1 MRLRKWDLLGNDQNS
16 KQSDVTT
23 RSERRRKPAELTLS
37 CPQWVGFRSH
47 FGLSCLFLPSLK
59 VAWLKPFDRRPN
71 LLVPSSCLLT
81 GQSTSTQFRLV
92 SRTPLFDPSNVV
104 VIEPVLISAAAIV
117 PCPLSVREKIKP
129 LMCTRSSSKAA
140 LFQRLNYQLLLPQFD
155 RQTLNKSGEL
165 VLKWVQGVK
174 IMHHH
179 RRSQT
184 FIKQM
189 TP

>member
-1 MRLRKWDLLGNDQNS
+1 MRLRKWDFLRNDQNS
-16 KQSDVTT
+16 KQSDGALT

-81 GQSTSTQFRLV
+81 GQSTNTHFRLV

-117 PCPLSVREKIKP
+117 SPMPIVCSRE
-129 LMCTRSSSKAA
+129 
-140 LFQRLNYQLLLPQFD
+140 N
-155 RQTLNKSGEL
+155 
-165 VLKWVQGVK
+165 
-174 IMHHH
+174 
-179 RRSQT
+179 
-184 FIKQM
+184 
-189 TP
+189 